1 MNYRISESKLHSVV
15 SKYLNSLGLIDVYT
29 PNKIYFV
36 YSMEDEYATLRI
48 DKEDFFCEVNYK
60 LIDKLSSFFSMS
72 TTECWDAIVK
82 WLDEQKDIKILDI
95 WSADGYLRADLRL

>member
-1 MNYRISESKLHSVV
+1 
-15 SKYLNSLGLIDVYT
+15 
-29 PNKIYFV
+29 
-36 YSMEDEYATLRI
+36 
-48 DKEDFFCEVNYK
+48 
-60 LIDKLSSFFSMS
+60 MS